1 MDSMAPIARADTART
16 EASDTS
22 PPVTGSDGR
31 GLGVVAS
38 AGAGGVSGFSGSHG
52 FSDSHGG
59 QHPHTLPGIVIPAG
73 RRGNTVI
80 PLEPPDE
87 HVPPRPFGGQI
98 HRSAMR
104 VQRPAPILNVPFIAG
119 ISQVASNR
127 WLSSSVGTSPP
138 DGLYASS
145 LEGCRDRRTTIRSP
159 SHTADPPRTH
169 TLRCRHTGH
178 DPQGIPIR

>member
-59 QHPHTLPGIVIPAG
+59 NTRTRSQASSYRLDAGETRSSPSNRQTNTYHPG
-73 RRGNTVI
+73 
-80 PLEPPDE
+80 
-87 HVPPRPFGGQI
+87 
-98 HRSAMR
+98 RSAVR
-104 VQRPAPILNVPFIAG
+104 YIGAPCASNAPAPILNVPFIAG

-145 LEGCRDRRTTIRSP
+145 LEGLSGSP
-159 SHTADPPRTH
+159 DHH
-169 TLRCRHTGH
+169 TLTVAYGRSAANSYSSL
-178 DPQGIPIR
+178 PAYWP

>member
-38 AGAGGVSGFSGSHG
+38 AGAGASRVSPVRTVSPTRMGATPAHAPRHRHTGWTPGKHG
-52 FSDSHGG
+52 H
-59 QHPHTLPGIVIPAG
+59 
-73 RRGNTVI
+73 
-80 PLEPPDE
+80 
-87 HVPPRPFGGQI
+87 PPRTARRTRTTQAVRAVRYIGAPCA
-98 HRSAMR
+98 SNA
-104 VQRPAPILNVPFIAG
+104 PAPILNVPFIAG

-145 LEGCRDRRTTIRSP
+145 LEGLSGSP
-159 SHTADPPRTH
+159 DHH
-169 TLRCRHTGH
+169 TLTVAYGRSAANSYSSL
-178 DPQGIPIR
+178 PAYWP

>member
-31 GLGVVAS
+31 GLGVIVS

-59 QHPHTLPGIVIPAG
+59 STRTRSQASSYRLDAGETRSSPSNRQTNTYHPC
-73 RRGNTVI
+73 
-80 PLEPPDE
+80 
-87 HVPPRPFGGQI
+87 
-98 HRSAMR
+98 RSAVRCMGAPCASNA
-104 VQRPAPILNVPFIAG
+104 PAPILNVPFIAG

-127 WLSSSVGTSPP
+127 GCRLPWGPLPRMACTPHRWR
-138 DGLYASS
+138 
-145 LEGCRDRRTTIRSP
+145 GCRDRRTTIRSP
-159 SHTADPPRTH
+159 SHTADPPRNH
-169 TLRCRHTGH
+169 RFHH
-178 DPQGIPIR
+178 P

>member
-1 MDSMAPIARADTART
+1 MAPIARADTART

-38 AGAGGVSGFSGSHG
+38 AGAGASRVSPVRTVSPTRM
-52 FSDSHGG
+52 G

-104 VQRPAPILNVPFIAG
+104 VQRPGADFERAVHRGNLPGGQQPVVVVFRGN
-119 ISQVASNR
+119 
-127 WLSSSVGTSPP
+127 LSP

-145 LEGCRDRRTTIRSP
+145 LEGLSGSP
-159 SHTADPPRTH
+159 DHH
-169 TLRCRHTGH
+169 TLTVAYGRSAANSYSSL
-178 DPQGIPIR
+178 PAYWP